1 MLMFLTILSMSLL
14 AFAVC
19 AAAFSL
25 AAAGVREP
33 EPRPETRPAVEPP
46 QFFAQHP
53 ARPRPE
59 LQVPVEMLLA
69 DIERH
74 IRLEQA
80 AAEAFLAGP
89 TLDGLHEPPERPRA
103 N

>member
-14 AFAVC
+14 ALAVC

-25 AAAGVREP
+25 AAGGLRQP
-33 EPRPETRPAVEPP
+33 ETRPERRPAVEPP
-46 QFFAQHP
+46 HFFANAAP
-53 ARPRPE
+53 RPRIE
-59 LQVPVEMLLA
+59 SQVPVEVLLG

-89 TLDGLHEPPERPRA
+89 TLDGLHERPERPRA

>member
-1 MLMFLTILSMSLL
+1 MLMFLSILCMSLL
-14 AFAVC
+14 GVAVC

-25 AAAGVREP
+25 ATAGVRTP
-33 EPRPETRPAVEPP
+33 EPRPERRPAVEPP
-46 QFFAQHP
+46 QFFAQSA

-59 LQVPVEMLLA
+59 RQVPLEMLLG

-89 TLDGLHEPPERPRA
+89 TLDGLHEPPVRPRA